1 MKFGCEEHQNS
12 NGFGGLLSLP
22 NNKGKARCSFGFF
35 ILLARSPSGCV
46 AGQSEC
52 HQKVRQS
59 FARDQ
64 ADGKQQFSASSVR
77 DEKDPVFLN

>member
-1 MKFGCEEHQNS
+1 MKNIRTVMALVASCFFQITGGRS
-12 NGFGGLLSLP
+12 DVLLGFL
-22 NNKGKARCSFGFF
+22 

-77 DEKDPVFLN
+77 DEKDPVFLD